1 MYQYVQ
7 VLENVDSETI
17 RIFHCFLNMKTQQYA
32 VQSLDYF
39 YLDSKTHAQM
49 LLSNKQL
56 TELFAEQDPIERSGG
71 YKTIEEA
78 IDSFIE
84 SWNK

>member
-7 VLENVDSETI
+7 VLENVDLETI
-17 RIFHCFLNMKTQQYA
+17 RIFHCFLNIKTQQYA

-39 YLDSKTHAQM
+39 YIDGKVHART
-49 LLSNKQL
+49 LLSNGQL
-56 TELFAEQDPIERSGG
+56 IELFAEQDPIERSGG

-78 IDSFIE
+78 INSFIE
-84 SWNK
+84 S